1 MGGGEVKQP
10 KQAAAGGGATGP
22 GRIRTLDLKKNKE
35 PGFKKFTVIIEH
47 LYAQL

>member
-1 MGGGEVKQP
+1 MGGGGGKTTKSDSSSGMVTAQDEYAPWILKNNKQ
-10 KQAAAGGGATGP
+10 
-22 GRIRTLDLKKNKE
+22 